1 MSEHKFQ
8 IPDGLRL
15 ESGQALLQPE
25 VVYHTYGNL
34 SPAKDNVVWICHALT
49 ANADAADWWN
59 GLVGEGKFL
68 DPAKYFIVC
77 ANILGSCY
85 GTTGPLSIN
94 PETGEPYY
102 HTFPLVTVRD
112 MVEAHVRLREH
123 LGIQRIHLVIAGS
136 LGGHQVLEWLVREPG
151 IFDQAAV
158 IATSARHS
166 PWGIAF
172 NESQRFAIEQ
182 DPTWKESHP
191 EAGLNGLKVARS
203 IAMLSYRSYE
213 TYHIAQLDK
222 PGKIDG
228 YRASSYQRY
237 QGEKLA
243 KRFNAFSYWALSK
256 AMDSHD
262 LSRGRAES
270 LEEVL
275 QSITTPL
282 LTVSI
287 TSDLLFPPHEQEFI
301 AKHVQNGTH
310 HSITSIYGHDGF
322 LLEFAALS
330 GLLDD
335 FVKAAASSLVL
346 ASSEDNVT
354 PSLQLDT

>member
-1 MSEHKFQ
+1 MEKKFQ
-8 IPDGLRL
+8 IPDWFRL
-15 ESGQALLQPE
+15 ESGQALLRPE
-25 VVYHTYGNL
+25 VVYHTYGELN
-34 SPAKDNVVWICHALT
+34 ATQDNVVWICHALT
-49 ANADAADWWN
+49 ANADTTDWWD
-59 GLVGEGKFL
+59 GLVGEGKFI
-68 DPAKYFIVC
+68 DPTKYFIVC

-85 GTTGPLSIN
+85 GTTGPLSID
-94 PETGEPYY
+94 PATQEPYY

-112 MVEAHVRLREH
+112 MVEAHVLLRQH
-123 LGIQRIHLVIAGS
+123 LGIARIHLAIAGS
-136 LGGHQVLEWLVREPG
+136 LGGHQVLEWLVREPS

-182 DPTWKESHP
+182 DPTWKESNA
-191 EAGLNGLKVARS
+191 EAGLSGLQVARS

-243 KRFNAFSYWALSK
+243 KRFNTFSYWALSK

-262 LSRGRAES
+262 LSRDRGGNVA
-270 LEEVL
+270 EVL

-310 HSITSIYGHDGF
+310 NSITSIYGHDGF
-322 LLEFAALS
+322 LLEFETLS
-330 GLLDD
+330 GLVDA
-335 FVKAAASSLVL
+335 FVKEYQPVL
-346 ASSEDNVT
+346 
-354 PSLQLDT
+354 